1 MNAENTL
8 LFIADANALRLR
20 APVTTIAERTGEKK
34 ANVGAYLKGK
44 SQPGFFFLINFY
56 EAFAEDLAKI
66 GRKKVVSLFISPK
79 SLNEAFAS
87 IQDRLEDNFRI
98 SKNVYT
104 LTKKIDRNISRI
116 FLYDKKGRGQQSS
129 SN

>member
-8 LFIADANALRLR
+8 LFIADANALKLR
-20 APVTTIAERTGEKK
+20 APVNTIAARTGEKK

-56 EAFAEDLAKI
+56 EAFAEDLARI
-66 GRKKVVSLFISPK
+66 GRKKVISLYIAPK

-87 IQDRLEDNFRI
+87 IHDGLKDNYKVATSI
-98 SKNVYT
+98 YE
-104 LTKKIDRNISRI
+104 LTKKLDRNISRV
-116 FLYDKKGRGQQSS
+116 FLYDKKGEGQQSG
-129 SN
+129 NN

>member
-8 LFIADANALRLR
+8 LFIADANALKLR

-34 ANVGAYLKGK
+34 ANVSAYLKGR

-56 EAFAEDLAKI
+56 EAFAEDLASI
-66 GRKKVVSLFISPK
+66 GRKKVISLFISPK

-87 IQDRLEDNFRI
+87 IHDRLEDNY
-98 SKNVYT
+98 KVATKVYE
-104 LTKKIDRNISRI
+104 LTKKLDRNISRV
-116 FLYDKKGRGQQSS
+116 FLYDKKGEGQQSS
-129 SN
+129 NN